1 MPKEQRPRG
10 NADGELSSAAKQMR
24 ALEPYISAV
33 WKLVG
38 GAVVG
43 VLGGYFLDERLGT
56 RPWMMVALS
65 VVGISVGF
73 YAFLRAMLH
82 LPNR

>member
-1 MPKEQRPRG
+1 MPEKQRP
-10 NADGELSSAAKQMR
+10 ADSDEELSTAAKQLR
-24 ALEPYISAV
+24 AAEPYISAV

-38 GAVVG
+38 GAAVG
-43 VLGGYFLDERLGT
+43 VIGGYFLDGRLGT

-73 YAFLRAMLH
+73 YAFLRAMMH

>member
-1 MPKEQRPRG
+1 MPEKQRPRADADEGLG
-10 NADGELSSAAKQMR
+10 NAAKHIR
-24 ALEPYISAV
+24 AIEPYISAV

-38 GAVVG
+38 GAAVG
-43 VLGGYFLDERLGT
+43 VLGGYFLDGLLGT
-56 RPWMMVALS
+56 RPWLMVALS

-82 LPNR
+82 LPRR